1 MDVSILQHSRDSSP
15 QQVAVAEVV
24 ELIRGSQWP
33 PGYQPLLIA
42 ASVVMGGR
50 LRKHVRWL
58 TELGCFAGP
67 TAVVAAMWCT
77 NTS

>member
-1 MDVSILQHSRDSSP
+1 MDVSILQHLRDSSP

-42 ASVVMGGR
+42 ASVVMGA
-50 LRKHVRWL
+50 
-58 TELGCFAGP
+58 GCVSTSAGSRNW
-67 TAVVAAMWCT
+67 AW
-77 NTS
+77 